1 MTRVNSLREAAQNEQ
16 TFLQL
21 NELLRLAEAQIK
33 TLTAERD
40 EYAAEARRQMQHVD
54 TVLQE
59 RDALKSALEGLCNTG
74 YSQPTNKAWAAAR
87 EALKG

>member
-1 MTRVNSLREAAQNEQ
+1 MSADYYGDALDGALKE
-16 TFLQL
+16 
-21 NELLRLAEAQIK
+21 IK
-33 TLTAERD
+33 TLTA
-40 EYAAEARRQMQHVD
+40 
-54 TVLQE
+54 E